1 MKISVI
7 TINRNNL
14 PGLKATLES
23 VFAQNYPDFE
33 YIVIDGASTDG
44 SRELLE
50 QHAARFSHWV
60 SEPDGGIYA
69 AMNKG
74 IRAATG
80 HYAIFMNSGDT
91 LYAPNVLERAAAQLA
106 GGKDFYIGHLHHEGK
121 KSKRALAPKQVDA
134 RLLGLSSMQH
144 QAAFIRLD
152 LLRQR
157 PYDESYRILADREQ
171 MFYEMVMRDA
181 SYEQLD
187 FLIARYEAGGISDS
201 KAYRSLYEEEV
212 ERMMQQHLSRRLAAA
227 LRGRCKYEGKILYAL
242 AKDSSFERDW
252 KLLRNSLKLLF
263 RHLFR
268 GFRE

>member
-14 PGLKATLES
+14 AGLKATLES
-23 VFAQNYPDFE
+23 VFAQTYPYFE

-44 SRELLE
+44 SRELIE
-50 QHAARFSHWV
+50 QHAERFAYWV
-60 SEPDGGIYA
+60 SEADGGIYS

-80 HYAIFMNSGDT
+80 DYAIFMNSGDT
-91 LYAPNVLERAAAQLA
+91 LYAPDVLERAAAQLA
-106 GGKDFYIGHLHHEGK
+106 GGKDFYTGHLHHEGK
-121 KSKRALAPKQVDA
+121 KSKRAFAPKEVDA
-134 RLLGLSSMQH
+134 RLLSLSSMQH
-144 QAAFIRLD
+144 QATFIRLD

-201 KAYRSLYEEEV
+201 KAYQSLFDEEV
-212 ERMMQQHLSRRLAAA
+212 ERMMKQHLSQRLTKA
-227 LRGRCKYEGKILYAL
+227 LRGNSKYEGKILYAL
-242 AKDSSFERDW
+242 TKGTPRERNW
-252 KLLRNSLKLLF
+252 KLLRNTLKLI
-263 RHLFR
+263 FR
-268 GFRE
+268 GFRASSSR